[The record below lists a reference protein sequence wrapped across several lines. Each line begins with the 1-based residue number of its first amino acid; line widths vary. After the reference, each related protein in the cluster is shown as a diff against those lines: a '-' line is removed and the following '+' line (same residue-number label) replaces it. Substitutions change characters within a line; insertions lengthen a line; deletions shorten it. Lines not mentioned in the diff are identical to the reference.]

1 MGNAQLKKNVT
12 TYNMDARDFITKIAK
27 EDKPI
32 TQIVMNLP
40 VSAELFCDVFRTC
53 FSVFVFGSYYSQE
66 YSHPLPMVHCYMF
79 SSSEDPLKDSV
90 EVI

>member
-12 TYNMDARDFITKIAK
+12 TYNMDARDFITKI
-27 EDKPI
+27 
-32 TQIVMNLP
+32 VMNLP
-40 VSAELFCDVFRTC
+40 VSAELFCDIFRTC
-53 FSVFVFGSYYSQE
+53 VSVLVGGSYYSQE

>member
-40 VSAELFCDVFRTC
+40 VSDIFRTC
-53 FSVFVFGSYYSQE
+53 FSVLVGGSYYSQE